1 MLTKLLNLDFNAR
14 LKARITGGRNV
25 TPLISVVVPIH
36 NQEKNIQKHLKSIVD
51 EMHYPF
57 ELLLVNDASND
68 RTEDENMNFISK
80 VKNSKMTNIFYFK
93 TFWPWYETKCDDFAI
108 RKSAGK
114 YIIEIQSDMLISEPN
129 FDKKLIDAL
138 ETDES
143 LFAISARGTCN
154 LKRVYTAC
162 VNEERR
168 GSLSAALLKLYYR
181 QFRKNIASFRTASKV
196 SYKTHQ
202 VDFENV
208 VEKIFPHDNL
218 AEQETE
224 AGFLDLLIQLLPY
237 EDETYISKNI
247 KKNLGKVWIGETI
260 MRGPL
265 IFERER
271 YLRIGGLNTEAFF
284 LGHDD
289 QELVLKAKQFGYKV
303 GFSPIRFSSPLS
315 LGSTRA
321 EKRLSS
327 KTWNVIHGHARKKQ
341 YKDSFL
347 YKTSLRAVSNV
358 G

>member
-1 MLTKLLNLDFNAR
+1 MLTKLLNLDINAR
-14 LKARITGGRNV
+14 LKARKIGEGKV
-25 TPLISVVVPIH
+25 TPLVSVVVPVH
-36 NQEKNIQKHLKSIVD
+36 NQEKNIQKHLQSIVD
-51 EMHYPF
+51 RMYYPF
-57 ELLLVNDASND
+57 ELWLVNDASKD
-68 RTEDENMNFISK
+68 RTEDEIMDFIRK
-80 VKNSKMTNIFYFK
+80 VKKSKMTSISYYK
-93 TFWPWYETKCDDFAI
+93 TCWPWYETKCDDFAI
-108 RKSAGK
+108 RKSVGK
-114 YIIEIQSDMLISEPN
+114 YIIEIQSDMLISEKN

-138 ETDES
+138 ETEES

-154 LKRVYTAC
+154 FRRVYTAC

-168 GSLSAALLKLYYR
+168 GSLYAALFKLYYR
-181 QFRKNIASFRTASKV
+181 QLRKDIASLRSANKV
-196 SYKTHQ
+196 SYKTHHL
-202 VDFENV
+202 DFKDV
-208 VEKIFPHDNL
+208 VETIFPDDNL
-218 AEQETE
+218 TEKETE

-247 KKNLGKVWIGETI
+247 QKNLGKVWIGETI

-265 IFERER
+265 IFEREK

-284 LGHDD
+284 LGYDD

-327 KTWNVIHGHARKKQ
+327 KTWNVIHGHARKRQ
-341 YKDSFL
+341 YRDSLL
-347 YKTSLRAVSNV
+347 YRTSLKVVSNV